1 MGLVPEDQRQLAFF
15 TAENPKHKQLMQKI
29 DRLNG
34 AYGTGAVRFGSQ
46 DLGKVWKMR
55 REHLSQAYTT
65 NLGSII
71 EVKVGDE
78 ESHLK
83 VDG

>member
-1 MGLVPEDQRQLAFF
+1 ME
-15 TAENPKHKQLMQKI
+15 KI
-29 DRLNG
+29 DRLNR

-78 ESHLK
+78 NKS
-83 VDG
+83 